1 MFLKKMQIRCRM
13 SGRFLLPQ
21 HFPARLRKTE
31 GKPLPGPRNIDI
43 PCSRVYCFGQG
54 GMWMS
59 QEKITLELGADSY
72 DILLEYGCLARA
84 GELLNLNRKVLVVT
98 DSGVPAEY
106 ADTVASACTVA
117 EIVRIPQGESSKN
130 FDHFHLILRRMLSFG
145 MDRGDC
151 VVAVGGGVVGD
162 MAGFAASCYMRGID
176 FYNIPTTVL
185 SQVDSSIGGKT
196 AIDLDG
202 IKNIVGAFYQPRRV
216 LIDPRTLSTLPRR
229 QIANGL
235 AEAVKMA
242 LCFDAEG
249 FARFEAMN
257 PDQEIESLV
266 SGRPVAGLERIIAD
280 ALRTK
285 KNVVEQDEKEHGLRR
300 VLNYGHTLGHGI
312 ESLHKENGLL
322 HGECVALGMLPMCS
336 GAVRERLLPV
346 LRKLGLPVTC
356 DADPGRVMQAVAH
369 DKKVYAGKARAVLV
383 EEVGSF
389 VEKELTMEELKAL
402 YQEYFHI

>member
-1 MFLKKMQIRCRM
+1 
-13 SGRFLLPQ
+13 
-21 HFPARLRKTE
+21 
-31 GKPLPGPRNIDI
+31 
-43 PCSRVYCFGQG
+43 
-54 GMWMS
+54 MS
-59 QEKITLELGADSY
+59 QEIIRIELGKNSY
-72 DILLEYGCLARA
+72 DILLEAGCLERA

-98 DSGVPAEY
+98 DTGVPAAY
-106 ADTVASACTVA
+106 ADTVAAACLAA
-117 EIVRIPQGESSKN
+117 EVVRFPRGESSKN
-130 FDHFHLILRRMLSFG
+130 FDHFHMILRRMLSFG

-176 FYNIPTTVL
+176 FCNIPTTVL

-216 LIDPRTLSTLPRR
+216 LVDSRTLSTLPRR

-249 FARFEAMN
+249 FARFEAM
-257 PDQEIESLV
+257 DIDREIASLAA
-266 SGRPVAGLERIIAD
+266 GEPVPALERIIAD

-285 KNVVEQDEKEHGLRR
+285 KAVVEQDEKEHGLRR
-300 VLNYGHTLGHGI
+300 VLNFGHTLGHGI
-312 ESLHKENGLL
+312 ESLHEENGLL
-322 HGECVALGMLPMCS
+322 HGECVALGMLPLCS
-336 GAVRERLLPV
+336 GPVRERLLPV
-346 LRKLGLPVTC
+346 LTKLGLPVSC
-356 DADPGRVMQAVAH
+356 SADPGRVMQAVMH
-369 DKKVYAGKARAVLV
+369 DKKAYAGKVRTILV

-389 VEKELTMEELKAL
+389 IEKELTPEELRQI
-402 YQEYFHI
+402 YTDYFFQ